1 MRVCQKGKAGYRV
14 FIERKSVEK
23 RETEKEAKAE
33 ENVRSRV
40 SYTPLSCISNN
51 TDIYQVSGQ

>member
-23 RETEKEAKAE
+23 RKTEKEAKAE
-33 ENVRSRV
+33 ENVSRV

-51 TDIYQVSGQ
+51 TGTYRASGQ